1 MKIIESIK
9 NYFTE
14 QSIELYVCDL
24 FSPKT
29 DKEFIDRDFYMFKK
43 VKNSFI
49 VLENIETSEI
59 LEVSKSE
66 LFKNFNIFTFL
77 DKDSVLNAKKVLRL
91 SKEKDIEFYIG
102 NKAFPTNITRYK
114 VLKGSKVENNILMV
128 NIIQDKLEFPFKIDI
143 RDFPREIYINK

>member
-1 MKIIESIK
+1 MNFFNKINEF
-9 NYFTE
+9 FTE

-24 FSPKT
+24 FSPKIE
-29 DKEFIDRDFYMFKK
+29 KEFIDRDFYMFKK
-43 VKNSFI
+43 VKGSFI
-49 VLENIETSEI
+49 VIENIETSEI

-114 VLKGSKVENNILMV
+114 VLKGTKVENNILNV

-143 RDFPREIYINK
+143 RDFPREIYIK

>member
-1 MKIIESIK
+1 MKFLDKINE
-9 NYFTE
+9 YFTE
-14 QSIELYVCDL
+14 KSIELYVCDL
-24 FSPKT
+24 FSPKS
-29 DKEFIDRDFYMFKK
+29 DKEFIDRDFYTFKK
-43 VKNSFI
+43 VKGSNVI
-49 VLENIETSEI
+49 LENIETSEI

-114 VLKGSKVENNILMV
+114 VLKGTKVENNILNV

-143 RDFPREIYINK
+143 RDFPREIYIK

>member
-1 MKIIESIK
+1 MNFLNKINEF
-9 NYFTE
+9 FTE

-43 VKNSFI
+43 VKGSFI
-49 VLENIETSEI
+49 VIENIETSEI

-114 VLKGSKVENNILMV
+114 VLKGTKVENNILNV

-143 RDFPREIYINK
+143 RDFPREIYIK

>member
-1 MKIIESIK
+1 MNFLNKINEF
-9 NYFTE
+9 FTE

-24 FSPKT
+24 FSPKIE
-29 DKEFIDRDFYMFKK
+29 KEFIDRDFYMFKK
-43 VKNSFI
+43 VKGSFI
-49 VLENIETSEI
+49 VIENIETSEI

-114 VLKGSKVENNILMV
+114 VLKGSKVKNNILNV

-143 RDFPREIYINK
+143 RDFPDDIYIK

>member
-1 MKIIESIK
+1 MNFLNKINEF
-9 NYFTE
+9 FTE

-24 FSPKT
+24 FSPKIE
-29 DKEFIDRDFYMFKK
+29 KEFIDRDFYMFKK
-43 VKNSFI
+43 VKGSFI
-49 VLENIETSEI
+49 VIENIETSEI

-77 DKDSVLNAKKVLRL
+77 DKDSVLNTKKVLRL

-114 VLKGSKVENNILMV
+114 VLKGTKVENNILNV

-143 RDFPREIYINK
+143 RDFPREIYIK

>member
-1 MKIIESIK
+1 MNFLNKINE
-9 NYFTE
+9 YFTE

-29 DKEFIDRDFYMFKK
+29 EKEFIDRDFYMFKK
-43 VKNSFI
+43 VKGSFI
-49 VLENIETSEI
+49 VIKNIETSEI

-66 LFKNFNIFTFL
+66 LFKIFNIFTFL

-102 NKAFPTNITRYK
+102 NKPFPTSVTRYK
-114 VLKGSKVENNILMV
+114 VLKGSKVKNNILNV

-143 RDFPREIYINK
+143 RDFPREIYIK

>member
-1 MKIIESIK
+1 MKFLDKINEF
-9 NYFTE
+9 FTE

-43 VKNSFI
+43 VKGSFI
-49 VLENIETSEI
+49 VIENIETSEI

-114 VLKGSKVENNILMV
+114 VLKGTKVENNILNV

-143 RDFPREIYINK
+143 RDFPDDIYIK

>member
-1 MKIIESIK
+1 MKIMECIK
-9 NYFTE
+9 TYFTE
-14 QSIELYVCDL
+14 KRIELFVCDL

-29 DKEFIDRDFYMFKK
+29 EKEFIDRDFYMFKK
-43 VKNSFI
+43 VKGSFI
-49 VLENIETSEI
+49 VIENIETSEI

-102 NKAFPTNITRYK
+102 NKPFPTSVTRYK
-114 VLKGSKVENNILMV
+114 VLKGSKISNNILNV

-143 RDFPREIYINK
+143 RDFPLEIYINN

>member
-1 MKIIESIK
+1 MNFLNKINEF
-9 NYFTE
+9 FTE

-24 FSPKT
+24 FSLKIE
-29 DKEFIDRDFYMFKK
+29 KEFIDRDFYMFKK
-43 VKNSFI
+43 VKGSFI
-49 VLENIETSEI
+49 VIENIETSEI

-114 VLKGSKVENNILMV
+114 VLKGTKVENNILNV

-143 RDFPREIYINK
+143 RDFPREIYIK

>member
-1 MKIIESIK
+1 MNFLNKINEF
-9 NYFTE
+9 FTE

-29 DKEFIDRDFYMFKK
+29 NKEFIDKDFYMFKR
-43 VKNSFI
+43 VKGSFI

-102 NKAFPTNITRYK
+102 NKAFPTSITRYK
-114 VLKGSKVENNILMV
+114 VLKGTKVENNILNV

-143 RDFPREIYINK
+143 RDFPREIYIK

>member
-1 MKIIESIK
+1 MNFLNKINEF
-9 NYFTE
+9 FTD

-24 FSPKT
+24 FSPKIE
-29 DKEFIDRDFYMFKK
+29 KEFIDRDFYMFKK
-43 VKNSFI
+43 VKGSFI
-49 VLENIETSEI
+49 VIENIETSEI

-66 LFKNFNIFTFL
+66 LFKKFNIFTFL

-114 VLKGSKVENNILMV
+114 VLKGTKVENNILNV

-143 RDFPREIYINK
+143 RDFPREIYIK

>member
-1 MKIIESIK
+1 MKFLDKINE
-9 NYFTE
+9 YFTE
-14 QSIELYVCDL
+14 KSIELYVCDL
-24 FSPKT
+24 FSPKIE
-29 DKEFIDRDFYMFKK
+29 KEFIDRDFYMFKK
-43 VKNSFI
+43 VKGSFI
-49 VLENIETSEI
+49 VIENIETSEI

-114 VLKGSKVENNILMV
+114 VLKGTKVENNILNV

-143 RDFPREIYINK
+143 RDFPREIYIK

>member
-1 MKIIESIK
+1 MNFLNKINEF
-9 NYFTE
+9 FTE

-24 FSPKT
+24 FSPKIE
-29 DKEFIDRDFYMFKK
+29 KEFIDRDFYMFKK
-43 VKNSFI
+43 VKGSFI
-49 VLENIETSEI
+49 VIENIETSEI

-114 VLKGSKVENNILMV
+114 VLKGTKVENNILNV

-143 RDFPREIYINK
+143 RDFPREIYIK

>member
-1 MKIIESIK
+1 MNFLNKINEF
-9 NYFTE
+9 FTE
-14 QSIELYVCDL
+14 QSIELYMCDL

-43 VKNSFI
+43 VKGSFI

-77 DKDSVLNAKKVLRL
+77 DKDSVLNIKKVLRL

-114 VLKGSKVENNILMV
+114 VLKGFKVENNILNV
-128 NIIQDKLEFPFKIDI
+128 NIIQDKFEFPFKIDI
-143 RDFPREIYINK
+143 RDFPREIYINN

>member
-1 MKIIESIK
+1 MNFLNKINEF
-9 NYFTE
+9 FTE

-24 FSPKT
+24 FSPKIE
-29 DKEFIDRDFYMFKK
+29 KEFIDRDFYMFKK
-43 VKNSFI
+43 VKDSFI
-49 VLENIETSEI
+49 VIENIETSEI

-114 VLKGSKVENNILMV
+114 VLKGTKVENNILNV

-143 RDFPREIYINK
+143 RDFPREIYIK

>member
-1 MKIIESIK
+1 MNFLNKINEF
-9 NYFTE
+9 FTE

-24 FSPKT
+24 FSPKIE
-29 DKEFIDRDFYMFKK
+29 KEFIDRDFYMFKK
-43 VKNSFI
+43 VKCSFI
-49 VLENIETSEI
+49 VIENIETSEI

-114 VLKGSKVENNILMV
+114 VLKGSKVKNNILNV

-143 RDFPREIYINK
+143 RDFPDDIYIK

>member
-1 MKIIESIK
+1 MNFLNKINE
-9 NYFTE
+9 YFTE
-14 QSIELYVCDL
+14 NRIELFRCDL
-24 FSPKT
+24 FSPKIE
-29 DKEFIDRDFYMFKK
+29 KEFIDRDFYMFKK
-43 VKNSFI
+43 VKGSFI
-49 VLENIETSEI
+49 VIENIETSEI

-114 VLKGSKVENNILMV
+114 VLKGTKVENNILNV

-143 RDFPREIYINK
+143 RDFPREIYIK

>member
-1 MKIIESIK
+1 MNFLNKINEF
-9 NYFTE
+9 FTE

-24 FSPKT
+24 FSPKIE
-29 DKEFIDRDFYMFKK
+29 KEFIDRDFYMFKK
-43 VKNSFI
+43 VKGSFI
-49 VLENIETSEI
+49 VIENIETSEI

-114 VLKGSKVENNILMV
+114 VLKGTKVENNILNV
-128 NIIQDKLEFPFKIDI
+128 NIIQDKLEFTFKIDI
-143 RDFPREIYINK
+143 RDFPREIYIK